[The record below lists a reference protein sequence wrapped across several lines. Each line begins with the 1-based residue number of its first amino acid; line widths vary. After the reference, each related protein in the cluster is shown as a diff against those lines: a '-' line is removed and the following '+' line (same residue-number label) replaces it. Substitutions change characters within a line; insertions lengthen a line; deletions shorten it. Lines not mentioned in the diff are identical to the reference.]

1 MKERIALINEQLP
14 LFIRFYHILQLTQRR
29 REKRVSEIP
38 GAKELRRARL
48 IGHKSCSRLIGL
60 GWTL

>member
-48 IGHKSCSRLIGL
+48 IGHDSQVLL
-60 GWTL
+60 